1 MARKKQVLFKV
12 LHSKFTKNGCD
23 WVITGYPEG
32 KRVRLW
38 FKTEKAAKKEANE
51 RNAEITA
58 TGTQDQ
64 LPYAL
69 RITALQG
76 AKDLEPFKKTLAD
89 AVDFYVKH
97 LKAIK
102 KSITVRVLVDEYLAV
117 QKSRNKSAVHQKDM
131 RGRLKRFCL
140 SFGNRPVHDI
150 TSKEIEQWLF
160 SLKVA
165 PVTFNN
171 YRERVGFLFGYAI
184 KHGYLEK
191 DTNPVNH
198 RIEKIPVVDAPV
210 EIFKVDEL
218 AAILSKAT
226 PELLPMFAIGAF
238 AGLRTNE
245 LLQLKWED
253 VKLLTGY
260 LDVRADIAKS
270 SRSRYFKIES
280 NLLQWL
286 APYAGRTGRLWVKS
300 EDMFIAARKSV
311 RKTAGVAWV
320 DNGLR
325 HSYASYFFAKYQN
338 QNVLAYNLGHKDT
351 DLIYSNYRSVIK
363 IPAEGDRYFALLP
376 TAPANVVAMTAA
388 A

>member
-1 MARKKQVLFKV
+1 MARKKQVLFQV

-32 KRVRLW
+32 ARVRLW
-38 FKTEKAAKKEANE
+38 FKTEKLANSAANE

-69 RITALQG
+69 RIMALEGSRQL
-76 AKDLEPFKKTLAD
+76 KPYNKTIAD
-89 AVDFYVKH
+89 AVAFYIKH
-97 LKAIK
+97 LEATK
-102 KSITVRVLVDEYLAV
+102 KSVTVRALAEEYLTM
-117 QKSRNKSAVHQKDM
+117 QKSRNKSAVYQKDL
-131 RGRLKRFCL
+131 RGCYERFCGT
-140 SFGNRPVHDI
+140 FGNRLVHEI
-150 TSKEIEQWLF
+150 TPKEIEKWLF
-160 SLKVA
+160 SLEVA

-171 YRERVGFLFGYAI
+171 YRERIAFLFGYGV
-184 KHGYLEK
+184 KHGYLEQ
-191 DTNPVNH
+191 NPVDH
-198 RIEKIPVVDAPV
+198 RIEAMPEPTDPV
-210 EIFKVDEL
+210 EIFTVDEIATL
-218 AAILSKAT
+218 LSKAT
-226 PELLPMFAIGAF
+226 AELLPMFAIGAF

-245 LLQLKWED
+245 LLKLKWED
-253 VKLLTGY
+253 VNLLTGY

-270 SRSRYFKIES
+270 SRSRYFKMEP

-286 APYAGRTGRLWVKS
+286 APYAGRTGLIWNKT
-300 EDMFIAARKSV
+300 EDIFIHQWRALCKAAGLK
-311 RKTAGVAWV
+311 WV

-351 DLIYSNYRSVIK
+351 DLIYSNYRAVVR
-363 IPAEGDRYFALLP
+363 IPAEGTRYFDLSP
-376 TAPANVVAMTAA
+376 SAPANVIAIEAA